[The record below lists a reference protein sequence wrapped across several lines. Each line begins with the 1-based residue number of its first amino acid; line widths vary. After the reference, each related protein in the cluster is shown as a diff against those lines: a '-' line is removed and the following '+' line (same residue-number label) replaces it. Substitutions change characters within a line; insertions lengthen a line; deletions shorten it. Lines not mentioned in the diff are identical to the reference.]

1 MGCTLT
7 TSMASR
13 ERGGERCG
21 TTFQSSTVRAS
32 IEVAQYDG
40 GMTRR
45 DVTEF
50 RYAMRRYLEAHP
62 EMCGRKWT
70 RTRDRGG

>member
-1 MGCTLT
+1 MSFALT
-7 TSMASR
+7 TSLASR
-13 ERGGERCG
+13 ERAGERCG
-21 TTFQSSTVRAS
+21 STFQSSTVRAS

-45 DVTEF
+45 EVTEF
-50 RYAMRRYLEAHP
+50 RYAMRRYLETHP
-62 EMCGRKWT
+62 EMCARKWT